1 MMLKKYAK
9 TDTLTTKDTYISY
22 FHTDYHAKL
31 RDDSI
36 LDQKS
41 MSMDLKYVFCRKKY
55 TDFENFIQDRE
66 AEHLN
71 LKHYKDLLVNAA
83 SSNSNTIN
91 KQLNSYGLN
100 NIKGSSST
108 SPNGTI
114 TNINAQQSL
123 YAVL

>member
-1 MMLKKYAK
+1 
-9 TDTLTTKDTYISY
+9 
-22 FHTDYHAKL
+22 
-31 RDDSI
+31 
-36 LDQKS
+36 